1 MRMHVWTDRGWH
13 GARTLQAPGCRA
25 VARLDVQGGFGAR
38 RLPERRRPARCLP
51 VCGCDT
57 PHDAAETLCALRPRA
72 GPVAAPATFAQP
84 MPLPTG
90 RKDMRD
96 RRTSWLLA
104 GALVTALA
112 GCTPE
117 RAAPVAEPPVTAADD
132 LPTPASPPPPAQ
144 HGRASC
150 RERGGPYV

>member
-51 VCGCDT
+51 VFGCDT

-84 MPLPTG
+84 MPLPIGTNARTTVAQGTSVAGRVETG
-90 RKDMRD
+90 GDANINNQPHV
-96 RRTSWLLA
+96 SHYS
-104 GALVTALA
+104 
-112 GCTPE
+112 
-117 RAAPVAEPPVTAADD
+117 EP
-132 LPTPASPPPPAQ
+132 S
-144 HGRASC
+144 
-150 RERGGPYV
+150 

>member
-72 GPVAAPATFAQP
+72 GPVAAPAPFAHPLP
-84 MPLPTG
+84 MPTG
-90 RKDMRD
+90 RKDIV
-96 RRTSWLLA
+96 RTNLVSGQTVA
-104 GALVTALA
+104 GR
-112 GCTPE
+112 GE
-117 RAAPVAEPPVTAADD
+117 
-132 LPTPASPPPPAQ
+132 
-144 HGRASC
+144 HG
-150 RERGGPYV
+150 GLGIIQTK

>member
-84 MPLPTG
+84 RSEEHTSELQSLM
-90 RKDMRD
+90 
-96 RRTSWLLA
+96 RTSYAVFCLQKKNKDTTYAHTEPTHTLY
-104 GALVTALA
+104 LNTA
-112 GCTPE
+112 PN
-117 RAAPVAEPPVTAADD
+117 PDD
-132 LPTPASPPPPAQ
+132 
-144 HGRASC
+144 
-150 RERGGPYV
+150 